1 MTPTTPRRTA
11 HLSAVPEPGDGG
23 LDRLTRREREV
34 LALIAAGWSNEGI
47 REALYLSPKTVESH
61 VHSIFLK
68 LGLRRSTQ
76 MHARVLATRAWMSAQ
91 PSLPAMEAVRRAV

>member
-1 MTPTTPRRTA
+1 MMQTTTRRSSGR
-11 HLSAVPEPGDGG
+11 LSAVPELQPG
-23 LDRLTRREREV
+23 LDCLTRREREV

-47 REALYLSPKTVESH
+47 RDALCLSPKTVESH

-68 LGLRRSTQ
+68 LGLRRGTQ

-91 PSLPAMEAVRRAV
+91 SSLPGMVAVRRAV